1 MDRQVYIKAGKR
13 YKPITWTCTCQ
24 PEIWQEGTHIVVSGP
39 NSQFTKYNVNPSSF
53 ALLAAAILKQDKICK
68 IITDKLAMRSKQRT
82 ITKDQKFAWEFFQK
96 AMGDEKYLVEYAS
109 VQEICNAV
117 IEELTAG

>member
-1 MDRQVYIKAGKR
+1 MDRQVYIKVGKR
-13 YKPITWTCTCQ
+13 YKPITWTCTCR

-39 NSQFTKYNVNPSSF
+39 NSKFTKFNINPSNF

-68 IITDKLAMRSKQRT
+68 IITKKLEMKPLRSP
-82 ITKDQKFAWEFFQK
+82 ITSNQLKYWRKFVK
-96 AMGDEKYLVEYAS
+96 AMGDDKYLVSFTS

-117 IEELTAG
+117 IEELTS